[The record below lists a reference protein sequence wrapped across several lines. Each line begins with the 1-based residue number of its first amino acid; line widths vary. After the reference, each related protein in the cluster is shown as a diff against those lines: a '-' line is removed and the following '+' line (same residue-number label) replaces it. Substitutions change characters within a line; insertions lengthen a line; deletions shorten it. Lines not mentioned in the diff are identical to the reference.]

1 MSETTSFSPPAL
13 SQQQK
18 QSDHSK
24 HNECLPSSDEGIC
37 HDQKAEQIQN
47 IQYAPKQKSGCVN
60 SQTQTLYI
68 KNLSDNTTEDD
79 LHQLFGLCS
88 TKYLK
93 QNCSVKTPTNSNN
106 SKKKYFALV
115 TTPQHVTT
123 ELIKL
128 NGIQF
133 NSKCITVQEAKNKP
147 TAFSEAN
154 ALRPTS
160 PFFSNH
166 LTDENYQSKFPLGSA
181 KKNFRE
187 TVNL

>member
-1 MSETTSFSPPAL
+1 MV
-13 SQQQK
+13 
-18 QSDHSK
+18 
-24 HNECLPSSDEGIC
+24 I
-37 HDQKAEQIQN
+37 
-47 IQYAPKQKSGCVN
+47 
-60 SQTQTLYI
+60 
-68 KNLSDNTTEDD
+68 
-79 LHQLFGLCS
+79 
-88 TKYLK
+88 
-93 QNCSVKTPTNSNN
+93 
-106 SKKKYFALV
+106 
-115 TTPQHVTT
+115 TPQHVTT

-160 PFFSNH
+160 PVFSNH
-166 LTDENYQSKFPLGSA
+166 LTDENYQSKFPLGST